1 MAIVFVK
8 QQQKLPLEFDRPPAP
23 AKRVIEQEEFTK
35 KDHERLNKLL
45 NNFYRD
51 FNPADVTH
59 IDEKFLN
66 ALQNIRDLFDWR
78 KGKYKDSPLDKYPF
92 TLVDTPLSNRY
103 YEGPFKE
110 AMDDRYKF
118 IDTTHQSTLPQHM
131 LGLYTENFL
140 DPETGKVRE
149 GAIPP
154 VNALKVVGRSY
165 LPEIMTRHGLLPTRS
180 YDNLDYERSSHMAAG
195 MPFGSAKQIQLDEA
209 GNKPM
214 NLQGM
219 TGGFVIPAN
228 MVDLSRVILGN
239 PEEAKRGGA
248 GLIGIRGFGF
258 PSSDEIQLR
267 PPSGNPMERVAEGLH
282 MNRIPPERLVPVRA
296 PLSEKREYTLTNPEG
311 YFGNAKDIPRLRGYH
326 GKDKG
331 YNPENR
337 YTFEDI
343 PIPMFPEQF
352 AGMYDEDGFPMIDGK
367 KIDDATK
374 ALYYDYNP
382 YKQFNPLSNELYLQT
397 TPPSW
402 GTVLENLKNLSQE
415 DLEGIREN
423 LSAGQSKNEKL
434 NEMIDSF
441 K

>member
-8 QQQKLPLEFDRPPAP
+8 QQQKLPLEFDTPPAP

-51 FNPADVTH
+51 FNPNDVTD
-59 IDEKFLN
+59 IDEYFMA
-66 ALQNIRDLFDWR
+66 ALHNIRDLFDWR

-92 TLVDTPLSNRY
+92 TLLDTYDNFRPLF
-103 YEGPFKE
+103 YEENKK
-110 AMDDRYKF
+110 Y
-118 IDTTHQSTLPQHM
+118 DTTYQSTLPQHM

-180 YDNLDYERSSHMAAG
+180 YDNLDYERGSAMAAG

-239 PEEAKRGGA
+239 PEEGKRGGA

-296 PLSEKREYTLTNPEG
+296 PLSEKKEYTLTNPEG
-311 YFGNAKDIPRLRGYH
+311 YFGNAKDIPKLRGYY
-326 GKDKG
+326 GKQTTKFR
-331 YNPENR
+331 PENR
-337 YTFEDI
+337 YDFEDI

-374 ALYYDYNP
+374 ALYDGWKHYKP
-382 YKQFNPLSNELYLQT
+382 YEQFNPLSNELYLQT

-423 LSAGQSKNEKL
+423 LSAGQSKAELYGSIK
-434 NEMIDSF
+434 
-441 K
+441 

>member
-23 AKRVIEQEEFTK
+23 EKRVIEQEEFTK

-45 NNFYRD
+45 NNFYRN
-51 FNPADVTH
+51 FNPDDVTN
-59 IDEKFLN
+59 IDEYFIG
-66 ALQNIRDLFDWR
+66 ALHNIRDLFDWH

-92 TLVDTPLSNRY
+92 TLVDAY
-103 YEGPFKE
+103 DYFPFHEENKK
-110 AMDDRYKF
+110 Y
-118 IDTTHQSTLPQHM
+118 DTTYQSTLPQHM

-165 LPEIMTRHGLLPTRS
+165 FPEIMTRHGLLPTRS
-180 YDNLDYERSSHMAAG
+180 YDNLDYERGSHMAAG

-214 NLQGM
+214 DLQGM

-258 PSSDEIQLR
+258 PSSDRIQLR

-311 YFGNAKDIPRLRGYH
+311 YFGNAKDIPKLRGYY
-326 GKDKG
+326 GKDTTG

-337 YTFEDI
+337 YKFEDI
-343 PIPMFPEQF
+343 PISMFPEQF

-382 YKQFNPLSNELYLQT
+382 YEQFNPLSNELYLQT

-402 GTVLENLKNLSQE
+402 GTILENLKNLNQE

-423 LSAGQSKNEKL
+423 LSAGQSKAELYGNIK
-434 NEMIDSF
+434 
-441 K
+441 

>member
-8 QQQKLPLEFDRPPAP
+8 QQQKLPLEFNRSPAP
-23 AKRVIEQEEFTK
+23 EKRVIEQEEFTK
-35 KDHERLNKLL
+35 KDHEKLNKLL
-45 NNFYRD
+45 NDFYRD
-51 FNPADVTH
+51 FNPDDVTN
-59 IDEKFLN
+59 IDEYFVGTLH
-66 ALQNIRDLFDWR
+66 NIRQEFDWH

-92 TLVDTPLSNRY
+92 TLVDTLFSNRN

-110 AMDDRYKF
+110 YMDDKYKF

-180 YDNLDYERSSHMAAG
+180 YDNLDYERGSAMAAG

-214 NLQGM
+214 DLQGM

-239 PEEAKRGGA
+239 PEEARRGGA
-248 GLIGIRGFGF
+248 GLIGIRGFGA

-267 PPSGNPMERVAEGLH
+267 PPSGNPMERVAEGMH

-311 YFGNAKDIPRLRGYH
+311 YFGNAKDIPKLRGYY
-326 GKDKG
+326 GKDTSG

-337 YTFEDI
+337 YKFEDI
-343 PIPMFPEQF
+343 PISMFPEQF
-352 AGMYDEDGFPMIDGK
+352 AGMYDEEGFPMIDGK
-367 KIDDATK
+367 KVDDVTR
-374 ALYYDYNP
+374 YNFSRYNP
-382 YKQFNPLSNELYLQT
+382 YEQFNPLSNELYLQT

-402 GTVLENLKNLSQE
+402 GTVLENLKNLNQE
-415 DLEGIREN
+415 DLEGIRDN
-423 LSAGQSKNEKL
+423 LSAGQSKAELYGSIK
-434 NEMIDSF
+434 
-441 K
+441 